1 MSALVK
7 RYADRFDAAP
17 LRQRVLMFVA
27 LALVIAFAAEVAL
40 VGPLRDRHRQ
50 LGAEIA
56 QRQKEAAA
64 LGAALQSLTE
74 RNRAHPDM
82 GLRERQAALQRELA
96 QVNARILR
104 EGQRFTPPDRMRGAL
119 EGMLRSHPRLAL
131 LELRTL
137 PPVALGEPG
146 AANGAAAKPG
156 LYRHGME
163 LTVAGTYLDFY
174 EYLRTLEGLP
184 TQLYWG
190 KAELTVGQH
199 PGATL
204 KLTVYTVSFDSAW
217 LVV

>member
-1 MSALVK
+1 MSALIK
-7 RYADRFDAAP
+7 RYAGRFDEAP

-27 LALVIAFAAEVAL
+27 LALVIAFVADVAL
-40 VGPLRDRHRQ
+40 VGPLRDRHKR
-50 LGAEIA
+50 LGAEIT
-56 QRQKEAAA
+56 QKQKEAAS
-64 LGAALQSLTE
+64 LGAALQALTD

-96 QVNARILR
+96 QVNARVLQ

-119 EGMLRSHPRLAL
+119 EGMLRANPRLAL

-137 PPVALGEPG
+137 PAVALAEPRAASG
-146 AANGAAAKPG
+146 AGAKPG
-156 LYRHGME
+156 LYRHGIE

-174 EYLRTLEGLP
+174 EYLRTLEKLP